1 MRHSEPDWPK
11 TLDEFRAWHERQPE
25 VWEFIDGVPKLMA
38 PGSMAHT
45 LITQIRSEA
54 ESSRA
59 EARQSG
65 HLLIT
70 STIMLAIAGAGVC
83 DCNQEIQSLNEAVT
97 PGGDRR
103 EHRRH
108 WATRDP

>member
-1 MRHSEPDWPK
+1 VQLALSVEAFTAAD
-11 TLDEFRAWHERQPE
+11 LDRALALER
-25 VWEFIDGVPKLMA
+25 D
-38 PGSMAHT
+38 
-45 LITQIRSEA
+45 
-54 ESSRA
+54 RA
-59 EARQSG
+59 DR
-65 HLLIT
+65 IT